1 MIRELLKEKS
11 VWEKLMATN
20 KPIILYGMGDGA
32 DRVLKEFSVLNI
44 TVSGVMASDGFVR
57 GQVFHGFTVQTLEQV
72 KEEFKD
78 FIILI
83 TFGTNRPDVI
93 EKIKKLSEEY
103 TVLVPSVPVAG
114 EKIFNR
120 GYLMRNGTEIMEAY
134 SLMADEISKDV
145 FRNMCYFQ
153 YTGELKYL
161 FAMESSKDDAY
172 KILNLTSQEN
182 YLDLG
187 AYRGDTVE
195 EFLKYT
201 CNQYNSITAL
211 EPDRKTYKKLVEAI
225 GDKPN
230 TRLLEK
236 GIWNFDTEINFETG
250 KGRGSVINNKEGVL
264 TPVTCIDTLAKET
277 PFTYIKMDIEGVEF
291 VVLYG
296 GYEYLRSNKPKLNVA
311 CYHRCCDIYRLPNML
326 KRVNPDYKIYMRHH
340 PCIPSWETNLYCI

>member
-11 VWEKLMATN
+11 VWEKLMATD

-32 DRVLKEFSVLNI
+32 DSVLKEFSVLNI
-44 TVSGVMASDGFVR
+44 SISGVMASDGFVR

-72 KEEFKD
+72 KEEFND

-83 TFGTNRPDVI
+83 TFGTNKPDVI
-93 EKIKKLSEEY
+93 DRIKELNEEY

-120 GYLMRNGTEIMEAY
+120 GYLMRNGTEIMESY
-134 SLMADEISKDV
+134 NLMEDEESKEV

-187 AYRGDTVE
+187 AYRGDTIE

-201 CNQYNSITAL
+201 CNQYKTITAL
-211 EPDRKTYKKLVEAI
+211 EPDPKTYKKLVEAI
-225 GDKPN
+225 GDMPN

-264 TPVTCIDTLAKET
+264 TPLT
-277 PFTYIKMDIEGVEF
+277 
-291 VVLYG
+291 
-296 GYEYLRSNKPKLNVA
+296 
-311 CYHRCCDIYRLPNML
+311 
-326 KRVNPDYKIYMRHH
+326 
-340 PCIPSWETNLYCI
+340 